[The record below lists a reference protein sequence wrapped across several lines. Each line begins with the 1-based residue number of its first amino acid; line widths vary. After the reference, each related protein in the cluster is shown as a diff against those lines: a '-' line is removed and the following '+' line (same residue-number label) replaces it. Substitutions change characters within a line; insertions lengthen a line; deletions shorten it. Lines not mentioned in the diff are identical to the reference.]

1 MNRQKIGALIVAI
14 MLIMTT
20 IGCSMNKET
29 GSSAA
34 PSNSA
39 DSSGEDQKLKIG
51 VSVLD
56 LANPYFVQIVNGV
69 KAGAEG
75 KNIEIIVDDPKSD
88 VSRQVT
94 GIENFI
100 SAKVDGIIV
109 AALDPKAIDPIV
121 KKAREAG
128 IKVIAQATTLEN
140 ADMNVAVQEY
150 TMGNEIGKAAGQWIA
165 DKLDGEAEVAVL
177 NYPRIPQII
186 DRERGIT
193 EGIAEHAPNAKVV
206 ATASA
211 ATPEEGMKAMESI
224 LQAHPNVKVVAAIN
238 DSGALGAYQAMRA
251 AGKDGDDVFIGGI
264 DATPEALD
272 NIKQNTIFRA
282 SVDIQPLQNGEQDLE
297 FMLKLIAGEEV
308 PSVFEP
314 PATLVDY
321 SMLSE

>member
-1 MNRQKIGALIVAI
+1 MALLLILVMALIA
-14 MLIMTT
+14 
-20 IGCSMNKET
+20 GCSMDGGGKSGKSAET
-29 GSSAA
+29 G
-34 PSNSA
+34 
-39 DSSGEDQKLKIG
+39 GRGTEKKLKIG

-56 LANPYFVQIVNGV
+56 LANPYFVQIVNGI

-88 VSRQVT
+88 VSKQVT

-121 KKAREAG
+121 KKARDKG
-128 IKVIAQATTLEN
+128 IKVIAQATNLEN
-140 ADMNVAVQEY
+140 ADVNVAVQEY
-150 TMGNEIGKAAGQWIA
+150 TMGNEIGQAAGKWIA
-165 DKLDGEAEVAVL
+165 EKLGGEAEVAVL

-186 DRERGIT
+186 NREKGIK
-193 EGIAEHAPNAKVV
+193 EGIAKHAPNAKVV

-211 ATPEEGMKAMESI
+211 ATPEEGMKAMETI

-238 DSGALGAYQAMRA
+238 DSGALGAFQAMKA
-251 AGKDGDDVFIGGI
+251 AGKTGEDIFVGGI

-272 NIKQNTIFRA
+272 NIKANTIFRA
-282 SVDIQPLQNGEQDLE
+282 TVDIQPLQNGKTDLD
-297 FMLKLIAGEEV
+297 FMLKLLNGEEV

-314 PATLVDY
+314 PAALVDA
-321 SMLSE
+321 SKLAKE